1 MKRIVKYL
9 LIIFTFFICFNV
21 YAEEIE
27 GVLSKNII
35 MYNLNDDEVIYEKN
49 SNDKVN
55 IASLTKIM
63 TAIVSIENIDDY
75 NKSVLITSDML
86 KDVTNDLSVA
96 GFKVGDVVTYND
108 LLYGTLLKSGA
119 DATNILAISISGSIN
134 NFVSLM
140 NNKAKNL
147 GMYNT
152 SFSNTIGI
160 ESEKHYSTA
169 KDVAILLKY
178 AFKNKK
184 FREVFETEHYENGKY
199 IMDGPLKRINTDEN
213 NYVVGAKTGYTSK
226 AGLCLASIAKYNNIG
241 YLLVTIGAP
250 KDDPMQ
256 NIKDSK
262 KIYEYFFKN
271 YSYKEILNKNDTVV
285 KVKTVYGKEYDI
297 KSFDDVTMYLKND
310 ITKDDLIYKYDG
322 DTLLKKGVKQDDKI
336 GTYYILYNNEILY
349 KTNVYAPKDVKF
361 DLLFFIKENIVQ
373 LTLILIIIILVI
385 SIIRI
390 RKK

>member
-21 YAEEIE
+21 HAEEIE

-49 SNDKVN
+49 SNDRVN

-63 TAIVSIENIDDY
+63 TAIVSIENIDNY

-96 GFKVGDVVTYND
+96 GFKVGDTVTYND

-134 NFVSLM
+134 NFVELM
-140 NNKAKNL
+140 NNKAKSL

-184 FREVFETEHYENGKY
+184 FREVFETEHYENSKY

-271 YSYKEILNKNDTVV
+271 YSYKEILNKNDTII
-285 KVKTVYGKEYDI
+285 KIKTVYGKEYNI
-297 KSFDDVTMYLKND
+297 KSIDDVTMYLKND
-310 ITKDDLIYKYDG
+310 ITKDDLVYKYDG

-361 DLLFFIKENIVQ
+361 DLLFFIKENFVQ
-373 LTLILIIIILVI
+373 LTLILVIIILVI

>member
-1 MKRIVKYL
+1 
-9 LIIFTFFICFNV
+9 
-21 YAEEIE
+21 
-27 GVLSKNII
+27 

-49 SNDKVN
+49 SNDRVN

-86 KDVTNDLSVA
+86 NNVTNDLSVA
-96 GFKVGDVVTYND
+96 GFKVGDAVTYND

-140 NNKAKNL
+140 NNKAKKL

-213 NYVVGAKTGYTSK
+213 NYVIGAKTGYTSK

-250 KDDPMQ
+250 KDDHMQ

-285 KVKTVYGKEYDI
+285 KVKTVYGKEYNI

>member
-1 MKRIVKYL
+1 
-9 LIIFTFFICFNV
+9 
-21 YAEEIE
+21 
-27 GVLSKNII
+27 
-35 MYNLNDDEVIYEKN
+35 
-49 SNDKVN
+49 
-55 IASLTKIM
+55 
-63 TAIVSIENIDDY
+63 
-75 NKSVLITSDML
+75 
-86 KDVTNDLSVA
+86 
-96 GFKVGDVVTYND
+96 
-108 LLYGTLLKSGA
+108 
-119 DATNILAISISGSIN
+119 
-134 NFVSLM
+134 
-140 NNKAKNL
+140 
-147 GMYNT
+147 
-152 SFSNTIGI
+152 
-160 ESEKHYSTA
+160 
-169 KDVAILLKY
+169 
-178 AFKNKK
+178 
-184 FREVFETEHYENGKY
+184 
-199 IMDGPLKRINTDEN
+199 MDGPLKRINTDEN

-285 KVKTVYGKEYDI
+285 KVKTVYGKEYNI

-336 GTYYILYNNEILY
+336 GTYYIIYNNEILY

>member
-21 YAEEIE
+21 HAEEIE

-49 SNDKVN
+49 SNDRVN

-96 GFKVGDVVTYND
+96 GFKVGDTVTYND

-134 NFVSLM
+134 NFVELM
-140 NNKAKNL
+140 NNKAKSL

-169 KDVAILLKY
+169 KDVAVLLKY

-226 AGLCLASIAKYNNIG
+226 AGLCLASIAKYDNIG

-250 KDDPMQ
+250 KDDTMQ

-271 YSYKEILNKNDTVV
+271 YSYKEILNKNDTIV
-285 KVKTVYGKEYDI
+285 KVKTVYGKEYNI
-297 KSFDDVTMYLKND
+297 KSIDDVTMYLKND
-310 ITKDDLIYKYDG
+310 ITKDDLVYKYDG

-361 DLLFFIKENIVQ
+361 DLLFFIKENVVQ

>member
-21 YAEEIE
+21 HAEEIE

-49 SNDKVN
+49 SNDRVN

-96 GFKVGDVVTYND
+96 GFKVGDAVTYND

-140 NNKAKNL
+140 NNKAKKL

-285 KVKTVYGKEYDI
+285 KVKTVYGKEYNI

>member
-21 YAEEIE
+21 NAEEIE

-49 SNDKVN
+49 SNDRVN

-96 GFKVGDVVTYND
+96 GFKVGDAVTYND

-140 NNKAKNL
+140 NNKAKKL

-213 NYVVGAKTGYTSK
+213 NYVIGAKTGYTSK

-271 YSYKEILNKNDTVV
+271 YSYKEILNKNDIVV
-285 KVKTVYGKEYDI
+285 KVKTVYGKEYNI